1 MAEIQQASST
11 DNHLQQLRGI
21 IITGWPDTSDKLCLD
36 LQLYWSYRGKVAV
49 IDGIILKGK
58 CIIIPNS
65 LKEQVLNQL
74 HTNHMGIEKQS
85 YWPRNVSTGP
95 A

>member
-1 MAEIQQASST
+1 MAYYSKAGASS
-11 DNHLQQLRGI
+11 L
-21 IITGWPDTSDKLCLD
+21 
-36 LQLYWSYRGKVAV
+36 
-49 IDGIILKGK
+49 
-58 CIIIPNS
+58 PNS

-85 YWPRNVSTGP
+85 YWPRNVCTGL